1 MYEMCIHLFHIR
13 LEYVHVGLRLS
24 SRASFLFILVPKLSL
39 VIRLKVGQNP
49 IQCARVNE
57 RTKLPTV
64 EERVTNLVSVS
75 RR

>member
-1 MYEMCIHLFHIR
+1 MLF
-13 LEYVHVGLRLS
+13 GLRWDKIQS
-24 SRASFLFILVPKLSL
+24 SEPE
-39 VIRLKVGQNP
+39 
-49 IQCARVNE
+49 NE